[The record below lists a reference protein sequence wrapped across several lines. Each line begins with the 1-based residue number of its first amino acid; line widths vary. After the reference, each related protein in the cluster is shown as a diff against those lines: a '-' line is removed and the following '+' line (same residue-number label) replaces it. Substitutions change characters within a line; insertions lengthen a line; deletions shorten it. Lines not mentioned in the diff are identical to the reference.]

1 MEQMKTSSVAE
12 IGGCDHR
19 LLIAGR
25 EKEREGETLTLFFP
39 SWSGVEQARGNVTYL
54 KERRK
59 GTACCNAISLASV
72 PLSGQGIQR
81 IFLTLSA
88 QFALFKIPSCRTEHR
103 SICLLSEVA
112 AVQWFS

>member
-12 IGGCDHR
+12 IGSCDHR

-54 KERRK
+54 EERRK
-59 GTACCNAISLASV
+59 GNACCNAISLASV
-72 PLSGQGIQR
+72 P
-81 IFLTLSA
+81 
-88 QFALFKIPSCRTEHR
+88 
-103 SICLLSEVA
+103 CLGKAFRGYS
-112 AVQWFS
+112 